1 VPQCAIGGYCESN
14 SGSARAGGVRQK
26 PEKGLPEADARDR
39 RQRVKTGPRQ
49 SVLALSDFAEST
61 LDGVG
66 SAGSVEPSAARDS
79 RLYVRLLHEDRLLL
93 RERAAAR
100 GMGAATYVS
109 VLVRSHLRNV
119 APLPKEELSALKRS
133 VAELGAIG
141 RNMNQIARAAS
152 QGGKPGGPDRDDVW
166 AMLRVAEALRDHVK
180 ALLKANLVS
189 WRDSNA
195 GEPSR

>member
-1 VPQCAIGGYCESN
+1 MWPVSATQFLKTRVPPDIKHRVQQAANQQLITESVWLK
-14 SGSARAGGVRQK
+14 RLVI
-26 PEKGLPEADARDR
+26 
-39 RQRVKTGPRQ
+39 
-49 SVLALSDFAEST
+49 LALSDFAEST

-100 GMGAATYVS
+100 GMAAATYVS

-133 VAELGAIG
+133 VAELAAIG